1 MKKVIVTGADGFIG
15 SALVKSLLSNGY
27 QVYAV
32 VKDKD
37 HDFGLIDPG
46 IEMIPCSF
54 SEYHSLSTLV
64 DGPIDCFIHLAWGGV
79 AGIESQDAVLQ
90 SENIRASAISLEQ
103 AHLLGAKRFIF
114 AGSSYQYRMEPVL
127 KNGKMVFKKKN
138 IYGKSKEAA
147 TLLLASAALKY
158 NMDFNSILF
167 TNVFGVGDL
176 SSRSTNTLILQL
188 LHGEPVR
195 LIPGDHEHDWTY
207 IDDAVNGII
216 SVIERGNNGASYYIG
231 DRQLRTF
238 KEIMLDVRNI
248 VSPDADLEFGYYP
261 DDGYIDYSEIDLNA
275 LYRDTGFE
283 CKADF
288 VDSIRKTAAWLKSQE
303 ELPL

>member
-32 VKDKD
+32 AKDKD

-54 SEYHSLSTLV
+54 SEYHSLSALV
-64 DGPIDCFIHLAWGGV
+64 DGPVDCFIHLAWGGV
-79 AGIESQDAVLQ
+79 AGKGSQDIVLQ
-90 SENIRASAISLEQ
+90 SENIRVSAIALEQ
-103 AHLLGAKRFIF
+103 AHLLGAKKLIF

-127 KNGKMVFKKKN
+127 KSGKVIFKNKN
-138 IYGKSKEAA
+138 IYGKAKEAA

-158 NMDFNSILF
+158 HMDFNSILF
-167 TNVFGVGDL
+167 TNVFGVGDR

-195 LIPGDHEHDWTY
+195 LIPGDHKHDWTY

-216 SVIERGNNGASYYIG
+216 SVIERGKNGVSYYIG
-231 DRQLRTF
+231 DRQLKSFR
-238 KEIMLDVRNI
+238 EIMIDVRNI
-248 VSPDADLEFGYYP
+248 VSPGPDLEFGYYP
-261 DDGYIDYSEIDLNA
+261 DDGYIDYSKIDLNA
-275 LYRDTGFE
+275 LYQDTGFE

>member
-32 VKDKD
+32 AKDKD

-54 SEYHSLSTLV
+54 SEYRSLSALV

-90 SENIRASAISLEQ
+90 SENIRASAVSLEQ

-127 KNGKMVFKKKN
+127 KNGKVVFKKKN
-138 IYGKSKEAA
+138 LYGKSKEAA

-167 TNVFGVGDL
+167 TNVFGVGDR

-195 LIPGDHEHDWTY
+195 LIPGEHKHDWTY
-207 IDDAVNGII
+207 VDDAVSGII
-216 SVIERGNNGASYYIG
+216 SVMENGKDGISYYIG

>member
-32 VKDKD
+32 AKDKD

-54 SEYHSLSTLV
+54 SEYHSLSALV
-64 DGPIDCFIHLAWGGV
+64 DGPIDCFIHLAWGGL

-90 SENIRASAISLEQ
+90 SENIRASAVSLEQ

-127 KNGKMVFKKKN
+127 KNGKVVFKKKN
-138 IYGKSKEAA
+138 LYGKSKEAA

-167 TNVFGVGDL
+167 TNVFGVGDR

-195 LIPGDHEHDWTY
+195 LIPGEHKHDWTY
-207 IDDAVNGII
+207 VDDAVSGII
-216 SVIERGNNGASYYIG
+216 SVMENGKDGISYYIG

>member
-32 VKDKD
+32 AKDKD

-54 SEYHSLSTLV
+54 SEYHSLSALV

-90 SENIRASAISLEQ
+90 SENIRASAVSLEQ

-127 KNGKMVFKKKN
+127 KNGKVVFKKKN
-138 IYGKSKEAA
+138 LYGKSKEAA

-167 TNVFGVGDL
+167 TNVFGVGDR

-195 LIPGDHEHDWTY
+195 LIPGEHKHDWTY
-207 IDDAVNGII
+207 VDDAVSGII
-216 SVIERGNNGASYYIG
+216 SVMENGKDGISYYIG